1 MKKPTFNTLRIFMAM
16 VALVCFIILPPWS
29 IAWAWVQPLPETVQQ
44 QVELATEHG
53 LDGIIVYVDQAGSEP
68 ELYAA
73 GWKDRDN
80 EILLRPDD
88 LFRIASISKLYIAA
102 AAVKLVVADSLSLEK
117 TLAEYLPE
125 LENRIEYADQITLRM
140 MIQHRSGIMNFTDSP
155 NMEWG
160 KTYENPDDHLQL
172 ILDEPAA
179 FEPDSEYGYSN
190 TNYLLLGRIMDQK
203 LGYSHHDFIR
213 EEMLEPLGLSN
224 TYNLSSELD
233 DLDDLASGYVAGYED
248 DVKELDHITPGG
260 NMIATAE
267 DVGTFLRAMV
277 DGDLFTHEEREVYTS
292 VYPFNHTG
300 LVPGYQSWA
309 TYSPELDAI
318 VVQFVNTSGG
328 FSWEISNV
336 LHGRIFKILEKNN

>member
-1 MKKPTFNTLRIFMAM
+1 MAM
-16 VALVCFIILPPWS
+16 VALVCFIIFPPWS

-68 ELYAA
+68 ELYAS

-102 AAVKLVVADSLSLEK
+102 AAVKLVVADSLSLDK

-213 EEMLEPLGLSN
+213 EEMLEPLGLSS

-233 DLDDLASGYVAGYED
+233 DLDDLVSGYVAGYED
-248 DVKELDHITPGG
+248 DIKELDHITPGG

-267 DVGTFLRAMV
+267 DVGIFLRAMV

-328 FSWEISNV
+328 FTWEISNV
-336 LHGRIFKILEKNN
+336 LHGRIFKILEKYK

>member
-1 MKKPTFNTLRIFMAM
+1 MKKSTFNTLRIFMAM
-16 VALVCFIILPPWS
+16 VALVCFIIFPPWS

-68 ELYAA
+68 ELYAS

-102 AAVKLVVADSLSLEK
+102 AAVKLVVADSLSLDK

-140 MIQHRSGIMNFTDSP
+140 MIQHRSGILNFTDSP

-172 ILDEPAA
+172 ILDEPAS

-233 DLDDLASGYVAGYED
+233 DLDDLASGYVAGYEG

-267 DVGTFLRAMV
+267 DVGIFLRAMV

-300 LVPGYQSWA
+300 LVPGYQSWV

>member
-1 MKKPTFNTLRIFMAM
+1 MAM

-125 LENRIEYADQITLRM
+125 LENRIEYANQITLRM

>member
-1 MKKPTFNTLRIFMAM
+1 MAM

-53 LDGIIVYVDQAGSEP
+53 LDGIIVYVDQASSEP